1 MNKKITV
8 KELRLLSC
16 PECRKSLIDNLKMVN
31 FFKTIEFNEKK
42 KVLFL
47 ETINESASIEETN
60 QILDAMTFISK
71 CDKHQQMEEKEI
83 TTEFLFD
90 GVDCP
95 NCASKIE
102 KNLNRKKEIF
112 QAKVNF
118 INKTA
123 IITHKENVDILNI
136 VISCFKGIEKD
147 AIVYLK
153 NEEKPKV
160 KNNKILKLIFNII
173 GLILFIGS
181 IILEKVFN
189 FEYVIYLYLATYLV
203 LGFDVLKDTI
213 NRIIHKDIFNE
224 NLLMVVA
231 SLGAL
236 FINEGIES
244 IMVIILY
251 MIGETLKDKAI
262 DNSTKQIK
270 DLIGLQV
277 DEVTLVDGT
286 IKNIKDTKEGE
297 IIIVKVGERIP
308 LDGRIIEGNTD
319 LDTSSIT
326 GESLPRF
333 VKEDDQVISGSYNL
347 TSVIKVKV
355 EKEYNDSTS
364 TIVYKLID
372 EANNKKAKIDE
383 FITKF
388 ARIYTPIVM
397 LLAVFIFLLQYFGLS
412 YDLNNSLNNAFVF
425 LVISC
430 PCALVISI
438 PLAYFSGIGKGSKE
452 GILIRGANYLE
463 ALVNTKHVVFDKTG
477 TLTVGKFRVTKVNP
491 NNISEEELLKM
502 AAHMEMYSNHPIA
515 ISIKESYHQTF
526 DENLI
531 TNITEIPGFGLKG
544 LYLNKTLLLG
554 NKKLLEQNNI
564 IFEEE
569 KEIGS
574 IVYLAYDNKYI
585 GDIVISDE
593 IKSSSKKTINLL
605 KQQNCITYMLTGD
618 NRLSAEVVGKEL
630 EINQIHSE
638 LLPQDKL
645 KIVENIINN
654 KNKKE
659 TVVYIGD
666 GLNDA
671 PVLRLSDVGIA
682 MGNIASDATKEAA
695 DVVITS
701 GDLEKVNKLL
711 KISKYT
717 RKIIIQN
724 IVLSLG
730 IKIIAMLI
738 VSFNLLGDKS
748 NLGMIIGL
756 LADVGVSILAVLNS
770 IRIIYNKK
778 I

>member
-16 PECRKSLIDNLKMVN
+16 PECRKSLIDNLKMLN

-60 QILDAMTFISK
+60 QILDAMTFISR

-118 INKTA
+118 INKTV

-147 AIVYLK
+147 AIVYSK

-347 TSVIKVKV
+347 TNVIKVKV

-491 NNISEEELLKM
+491 NNISEEELLKI

-515 ISIKESYHQTF
+515 VSIKESYHQTF

-531 TNITEIPGFGLKG
+531 INITEIPGFGLKG
-544 LYLNKTLLLG
+544 LYFNKTLLLG

-585 GDIVISDE
+585 GNIVISDE

-618 NRLSAEVVGKEL
+618 NKLSAEVVGKEL
-630 EINQIHSE
+630 EINQIYSE

-756 LADVGVSILAVLNS
+756 LADVGVSILAVINS